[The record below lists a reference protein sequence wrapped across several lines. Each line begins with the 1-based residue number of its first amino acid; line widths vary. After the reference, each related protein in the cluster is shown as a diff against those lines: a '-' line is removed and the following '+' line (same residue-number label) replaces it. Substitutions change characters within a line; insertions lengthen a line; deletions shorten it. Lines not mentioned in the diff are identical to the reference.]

1 MTFQL
6 TRFGYNIFSLP
17 FIMPVMI
24 IWFFIYYVCRL
35 LLELATAFLLLIY
48 NVWLTLFVFMV
59 VVLQVV
65 LLFIPWNDD
74 VSWVFFDNFYTGL
87 QVMATDYD
95 NFIAIYPGT
104 YFIWLMFWPFIFI
117 SQYLYY
123 FFS

>member
-1 MTFQL
+1 M
-6 TRFGYNIFSLP
+6 P
-17 FIMPVMI
+17 FMI

-48 NVWLTLFVFMV
+48 NLWLTLFAFLV

-117 SQYLYY
+117 SQYFYY